1 MRPRR
6 LARALRGCVF
16 GPGRDLWELHG
27 ALARPAGVALV
38 TAAERH
44 GILDHLWSAART
56 APYVHPHVIAVLED
70 AYAQAL
76 HARRLGLA
84 DLALVGRVLDQ
95 AQIPWAVLKGPVL
108 AETVYQRPELRT
120 YRDIDV
126 LVAPEALCD
135 ARRAIEAEGARL
147 FGPDAERDRSD
158 QTGQVQLTLPRGS
171 VCDLH
176 LHLLGHRE
184 LRRAFRLP
192 TAGLLRRRR
201 RVVCGA
207 IELAALDPVDAFIH
221 LALDTC
227 LTGADRLVGLKNLD
241 ETVRWAAPSWPEV
254 VKRSRA
260 TGSGLAVASMLELAR
275 EACGTP
281 VPPGLRHE
289 LDPAGVWTRIVDLS
303 RRLSPPVLAPGGGSA
318 LARVTRSTRPTLT
331 ASLRQL
337 ASASATPLHPPS
349 SPRPGRAGATIS
361 GADRA
366 VRPPGRTGRASSPS
380 YPEQRERT
388 AHLHAVICTQEDPAA

>member
-27 ALARPAGVALV
+27 TLARPAGVALV
-38 TAAERH
+38 AAAERH
-44 GILDHLWSAART
+44 GILGHLWSAART

-70 AYAQAL
+70 AYTQTL
-76 HARRLGLA
+76 HTRRRGLA
-84 DLALVGRVLDQ
+84 DLALVGRVLDR
-95 AQIPWAVLKGPVL
+95 AQISWAVLKGPVL
-108 AETVYQRPELRT
+108 AETVYPRPELRS

-126 LVAPEALCD
+126 LVTPEAFGD

-147 FGPDAERDRSD
+147 FDRDATWDRSD
-158 QTGQVQLTLPRGS
+158 QTGQVQLILPNGS

-176 LHLLGHRE
+176 CHLLGHRE

-201 RVVCGA
+201 RVVCA
-207 IELAALDPVDAFIH
+207 EIELAALDPVDAFIH

-227 LTGADRLVGLKNLD
+227 LMGADRLVRLKDLD

-254 VKRSRA
+254 VKRARGS
-260 TGSGLAVASMLELAR
+260 GSGLAVASMLELAR

-281 VPPGLRHE
+281 VPPGLREE
-289 LDPAGVWTRIVDLS
+289 LDPAGTWTRIVDLS
-303 RRLSPPVLAPGGGSA
+303 RRLSPPVLTPGRGSA
-318 LARVTRSTRPTLT
+318 LARVARSTRPTLT

-337 ASASATPLHPPS
+337 ASASATPLRPPS
-349 SPRPGRAGATIS
+349 SPSPGRTRPTDS
-361 GADRA
+361 GAGRA
-366 VRPPGRTGRASSPS
+366 IGPPGRTGKASSPS
-380 YPEQRERT
+380 YPEQREQT
-388 AHLHAVICTQEDPAA
+388 ARLDAVIYTQEDPAA